1 MNYGE
6 KKNMKNYK
14 IGIDI
19 GGTKMAAILWD
30 GRKVVADYVL
40 ATQKDSLEHFLVMLK
55 ALVEPL
61 EERARHDKVKIV
73 GVGVGVAGAIDL
85 AHETVFL
92 APNIRILEGVHLV
105 QKVKEILGYE
115 VKMDNDTRCFL
126 RAEVKRGAAQ
136 KHQSIYGVIIG
147 TGIGGALWTHGG
159 VYEGAHGG
167 AGEPGEMVVD
177 ISNNL
182 TLEQAYQK
190 LTQGNTAN
198 LAMEAYTGDVLAE
211 KSFDE
216 FGSVLGIAFAN
227 IVNIVDPEVIVIGGG
242 AVGAS
247 DLFLDKVRKTMKE
260 YIASND
266 SKKKVKILK
275 SKIGSLAGA
284 VGAALLVE

>member
-1 MNYGE
+1 
-6 KKNMKNYK
+6 MKNYK

-40 ATQKDSLEHFLVMLK
+40 ATPKDSLEHFLVMLK

-73 GVGVGVAGAIDL
+73 GVGVGVAGVLD
-85 AHETVFL
+85 HTHRKVFKS
-92 APNIRILEGVHLV
+92 PNIDVLNGIKLADELERLFPYP
-105 QKVKEILGYE
+105 VKI
-115 VKMDNDTRCFL
+115 DNDTRCFVL
-126 RAEVKRGAAQ
+126 AEAKNGAAQ
-136 KHQSIYGVIIG
+136 KYKSIYGIIIG
-147 TGIGGALWTHGG
+147 TGIGGAFLFNNKIFEG
-159 VYEGAHGG
+159 VHGG
-167 AGEPGEMVVD
+167 AGEPGRMVIDV
-177 ISNNL
+177 SNNMV
-182 TLEQAYQK
+182 LEDSYHK
-190 LTQGNTAN
+190 LMQGNPAN
-198 LAMEAYTGDVLAE
+198 MAIEAYSGDVLAE

-216 FGSVLGIAFAN
+216 FGSILGIAFAN